1 MIQRNRSENW
11 KTDWKLPKLNRK
23 KKKKDLKLEDSLR
36 DLLNNIKCTSF
47 PLLGS
52 QKEKREKRGQ
62 RTRLK
67 K

>member
-23 KKKKDLKLEDSLR
+23 KEKKKDLKLEDSLR

-52 QKEKREKRGQ
+52 QKKREKRGQ

>member
-11 KTDWKLPKLNRK
+11 KTDWKLPKLNR

-62 RTRLK
+62 RTHLK